1 MLFDGSV
8 RDNIAMNA
16 PDATDEEVIHAA
28 RVACAHS
35 FIMDLPQGY
44 ASSGERRCLVVA
56 SARELL
62 LLV

>member
-8 RDNIAMNA
+8 RDNIAMDT

-28 RVACAHS
+28 RVACAHA

-44 ASSGERRCLVVA
+44 GSRW
-56 SARELL
+56 
-62 LLV
+62 